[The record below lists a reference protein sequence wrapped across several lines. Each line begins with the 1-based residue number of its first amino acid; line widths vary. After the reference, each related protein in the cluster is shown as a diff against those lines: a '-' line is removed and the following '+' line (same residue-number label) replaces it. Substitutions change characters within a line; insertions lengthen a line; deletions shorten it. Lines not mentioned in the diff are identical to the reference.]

1 MKKIKSD
8 SMKKINVIIGG
19 ILMSLIL
26 VACTM
31 ETSQSVQVSVKSI
44 SKEIQ
49 QQSIDKL
56 ALKYPEAN
64 QLLIEKGVKQVAN
77 LWRTTDG
84 SEKEFTEFC
93 LDNYAAN
100 AEDRAK
106 LFNRLE
112 RNYEILNGY
121 LLKMELLLKEPID
134 MDRGPLEPIDYM
146 FGTYDPSA
154 HVTADFYANK
164 IAFVTTLNFPNY
176 SLAEKS
182 ALAETWSRQEWAY
195 ARMGDKYTSRVPA
208 EIIQNSSKVNTMGD
222 AYISSYNI
230 YLGHLWDQDNKTYF
244 PEDLRLITHWGLR
257 DELKSNYSVEGGQS
271 KQEMIFAVMNRIV
284 DQSIPEMVINS
295 NEVEWNPFDN
305 KVYKNG
311 EEISFVSES
320 DKRYEVLL
328 ENFYARK
335 AFDEYNPN
343 MPTYIQRRFEGG
355 MEISQ
360 EDVEK
365 LFVDLVSSPVVKD
378 VATLIKSKLGRD
390 LRPYDIWFNGF
401 AGRNSVSEVELDKI
415 VKKKYPTALALEQ
428 DLPNIM
434 MKLGFSKMDAQRIT
448 SLVRVDASRGIGH
461 AWGSNMRNE
470 KARLRTRVK
479 DGGMTYKGYNIAV
492 HEFGHNVEQTI
503 TMNDVDFYMMNG
515 VPNTAF
521 TEALAFIFQ
530 KRDLE
535 LLGIN
540 ENNPEKEHLMA
551 LANFWSCY
559 EIMGVSIVD
568 MNVWKWLYANPNA
581 TKAELKE
588 AVMTI
593 AKEVWNTYFA
603 EVFGSKDETILAIY
617 SHMISSPLY
626 LSAYPMGHV
635 IDFQLEQQ
643 LSGKDFAAEVFRIY
657 TQGVVV
663 PQFWMKNAVGSE
675 ISSVP
680 LIEATKKAL
689 EIVK

>member
-1 MKKIKSD
+1 MKKIHLVIGSFF
-8 SMKKINVIIGG
+8 IIG
-19 ILMSLIL
+19 LIL
-26 VACTM
+26 SACNM
-31 ETSQSVQVSVKSI
+31 QSNRSGNESVMSI
-44 SKEIQ
+44 NDAIQKQAIDELQSKF
-49 QQSIDKL
+49 
-56 ALKYPEAN
+56 PEAN

-77 LWRTTDG
+77 LWRTSDG
-84 SEKEFTEFC
+84 SPEEFNAFC
-93 LDNYAAN
+93 LENYAAN
-100 AEDRAK
+100 DQDRAK

-112 RNYEILNGY
+112 KNYEILNGY
-121 LLKMELLLKEPID
+121 LLKMELLLKEQID

-146 FGTYDPSA
+146 FGTYDPSS
-154 HVTADFYANK
+154 HITEDFYANK
-164 IAFVTTLNFPNY
+164 IAFITSLNFPNFTL
-176 SLAEKS
+176 SEKS
-182 ALAETWSRQEWAY
+182 EMADKWTRQEWAY

-208 EIIQNSSKVNTMGD
+208 EVIQNSSKVYTMGD

-230 YLGHLWDQDNKTYF
+230 YLGHLWDQENKSYF

-257 DELKSNYSVEGGQS
+257 DELKSNYSVEDGQA
-271 KQEMIFAVMNRIV
+271 KQEMIFAVMNRII

-295 NEVEWNPFDN
+295 NDVDWNPYDN
-305 KVYKNG
+305 KVYKDGN
-311 EEISFVSES
+311 EISFVPEP
-320 DKRYEVLL
+320 DTRYEILL
-328 ENFYARK
+328 ENFYARR
-335 AFDEYNPN
+335 AFDEYNPS
-343 MPTYIQRRFEGG
+343 MPTYIQRRFEGD

-360 EDVEK
+360 EDVEA
-365 LFVDLVSSPVVKD
+365 LFIDLVSSPVVKD
-378 VATLIKSKLGRD
+378 VAALIKSKLGRE

-401 AGRNSVSEVELDKI
+401 AGRNSVSEIELDKI

-434 MKLGFSKMDAQRIT
+434 MKLGFSKEDAKRIT

-461 AWGSNMRNE
+461 AWGSEMRNE

-535 LLGIN
+535 LLGIS
-540 ENNPEKEHLMA
+540 ENNPEKEHMMA

-559 EIMGVSIVD
+559 EIMGVSLVD

-581 TKAELKE
+581 TKAELKV

-593 AKEVWNTYFA
+593 AKDIWNKYFA

-617 SHMISSPLY
+617 SHMIDNPLY
-626 LSAYPMGHV
+626 LSAYPIGHV

-675 ISSVP
+675 ISTVP

-689 EIVK
+689 EVIIK

>member
-1 MKKIKSD
+1 MKK
-8 SMKKINVIIGG
+8 NN
-19 ILMSLIL
+19 LIL
-26 VACTM
+26 LSFFLMAICLSACNF
-31 ETSQSVQVSVKSI
+31 EVNQSEKKSVKSI
-44 SKEIQ
+44 TDATQKNAIEDLQ
-49 QQSIDKL
+49 TKFPD
-56 ALKYPEAN
+56 AD

-77 LWRTTDG
+77 LWRDSDG
-84 SEKEFTEFC
+84 TEKEFKDFC
-93 LDNYAAN
+93 LENYTSN
-100 AEDRAK
+100 TQDRAK

-121 LLKMELLLKEPID
+121 LLKMELLLKEQID
-134 MDRGPLEPIDYM
+134 MDWGPLEPIDYM
-146 FGTYDPSA
+146 FGTYDPSS
-154 HVTADFYANK
+154 HLTEDFYANK
-164 IAFVTTLNFPNY
+164 IAFITTLNFPNF

-182 ALAETWSRQEWAY
+182 AMADKWTRQEWAY

-208 EIIQNSSKVNTMGD
+208 EIIQNSSKVNTMGG

-230 YLGHLWDQDNKTYF
+230 YLGHLWDQDKKTYF

-257 DELKSNYSVEGGQS
+257 DELKSNYTVEGGQT
-271 KQEMIFAVMNRIV
+271 KQEMIYAVMKRII

-295 NEVEWNPFDN
+295 SEVEWNPYDN

-311 EEISFVSES
+311 EEISFVPEP
-320 DKRYEVLL
+320 DKRYEILL

-365 LFVDLVSSPVVKD
+365 LFIDLVSSPVVKD
-378 VATLIKSKLGRD
+378 VAALIKSKLGRD

-401 AGRNSVSEVELDKI
+401 AGRSSVSEVELDKI

-434 MKLGFSKMDAQRIT
+434 TKLGFSKEEAKRIT

-461 AWGSNMRNE
+461 AWGSSMRNE

-535 LLGIN
+535 LLGIS
-540 ENNPEKEHLMA
+540 ENNPEKEHMMA
-551 LANFWSCY
+551 LANFWSSY
-559 EIMGVSIVD
+559 EIMGVSLVD

-581 TKAELKE
+581 SKGELKE

-593 AKEVWNTYFA
+593 AKDVWNKYFA
-603 EVFGSKDETILAIY
+603 EVFGSKDETILAVY

-663 PQFWMKNAVGSE
+663 PQFWMKNAVGGE
-675 ISSVP
+675 ISTVP